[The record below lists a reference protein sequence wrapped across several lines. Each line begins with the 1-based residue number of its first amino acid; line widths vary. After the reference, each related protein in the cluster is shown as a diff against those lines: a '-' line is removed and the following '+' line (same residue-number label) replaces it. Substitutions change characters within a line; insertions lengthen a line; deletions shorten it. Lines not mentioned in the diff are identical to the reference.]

1 MENYIV
7 GLDIGTCNVRVVI
20 AERDINNELKIL
32 GYGQSPSTGLRS
44 GAVINIEA
52 TMNSVKSAIEAAEM
66 MAGREVFSVI
76 IGIGSSLVE
85 SLNSRGFIPI
95 QDKNKAAREINKDDI
110 AKVIETAK
118 AVVIPIGRE
127 VIHVVPQ
134 SYIVD
139 GRGGNKDPTNM
150 IGLRLEAEVH
160 IITVVSTAVQNF
172 NKCLIRSGY
181 NVEGIMS
188 KTLAQAMTV
197 VTREERELGSILI
210 DMGGGSTDVL
220 VFLEGAP
227 IYLTSI
233 PVGGIMVTNDISVV
247 RGISTEVAEDI
258 KIKYGCCWDELL
270 EEYEE
275 VIIPGVGGRPP
286 EAISRND
293 ICDIIQP
300 RIEEILNLVRER
312 INVQT
317 RLTQLSGNVILT
329 GGGALMP
336 GVVEMACKVFGTSSV
351 RVGIPGNYGGQTEVY
366 RSPEFAT
373 VMGLVVSNSI
383 KVKTKDGSIMSDE
396 KNSLGR
402 KKIKE
407 KIINFFKEFF

>member
-20 AERDINNELKIL
+20 AERDINDELKIL
-32 GYGQSPSTGLRS
+32 GYGQSSSTGLRS
-44 GAVINIEA
+44 GTIVNIEA
-52 TMNSVKSAIEAAEM
+52 TMNSVKKAIEAAEM
-66 MAGREVFSVI
+66 MAGREVSSVI
-76 IGIGSSLVE
+76 IGIGGSLVE
-85 SLNSRGFIPI
+85 SLNSKGFVPI
-95 QDKNKAAREINKDDI
+95 QDKNRAAREINKDDV
-110 AKVIETAK
+110 AKVIETAR
-118 AVVIPIGRE
+118 AVVIPMDRE

-139 GRGGNKDPTNM
+139 GRTGIKDPVNF
-150 IGLRLEAEVH
+150 IGVRLEAEVH
-160 IITVVSTAVQNF
+160 IITVITTAIQNF
-172 NKCLIRSGY
+172 HKCLMRSGY
-181 NVEGIMS
+181 NIEGIMS

-197 VTREERELGSILI
+197 VTKEERELGSILI

-220 VFLEGAP
+220 VFLDGAP
-227 IYLTSI
+227 IYSTSI
-233 PVGGIMVTNDISVV
+233 PVGGIMVTNDISIV

-258 KIKYGCCWDELL
+258 KLKYGCCWEELL

-293 ICDIIQP
+293 ICKIIQP
-300 RIEEILNLVRER
+300 RIEELLNIVREK
-312 INVQT
+312 IAVQT
-317 RLTQLSGNVILT
+317 KLKQLSGNVILT

-336 GVVEMACKVFGTSSV
+336 GAVEMACKVFGTGAV
-351 RVGIPGNYGGQTEVY
+351 RVGIPGNYGGKTDVY
-366 RSPEFAT
+366 RSPDFAT

-383 KVKTKDGSIMSDE
+383 KQRTKDGSVMSDE
-396 KNSLGR
+396 KKSLGK

-407 KIINFFKEFF
+407 KIVNFFKEFF